1 MAVTAE
7 NCFLDRLNEKVKMR
21 VASTFSEPELSLL
34 GNNYS
39 QREKRTSSRETQWL
53 IIEQHLKQ
61 EVGQESF
68 F

>member
-7 NCFLDRLNEKVKMR
+7 NCFLDRVNEKVKMR

-39 QREKRTSSRETQWL
+39 QREK
-53 IIEQHLKQ
+53 KD
-61 EVGQESF
+61 
-68 F
+68 

>member
-1 MAVTAE
+1 MAVTTE
-7 NCFLDRLNEKVKMR
+7 NCFLDRVNEKVKR
-21 VASTFSEPELSLL
+21 ELHQLL
-34 GNNYS
+34 ANRNFRCWEITTL
-39 QREKRTSSRETQWL
+39 RERKRTSSRETQWL